1 MTEAGNEKREKGNVE
16 TASAGKGS
24 RFPFPVSRF
33 PFPVSRFPFPV
44 SRFPFPQNEII
55 APMKLSLGPLL
66 YYWSREDTLAFYEAA
81 LSWPVDIVYLGETVC
96 SRRHLLRLPDWL
108 ELAEKFAAAGKQ
120 AVLSSQ
126 TLIESESDLKALRK
140 VVADGRF
147 LVEANEWGAV
157 RLLAEAGRAFVAG
170 PTLNAYNPD
179 TLAMLADMGA
189 VRWVPPVEMPRDMLA
204 AMLAAASFPT
214 GMETELF
221 AYGRL
226 PLAFSARCFTA
237 RHYNLQKDDCQF
249 RCIDHPDGLVLASRE
264 GEDFLCINGIQTQ
277 SAKVMS
283 LAHRLDEL
291 RAANVTLLRL
301 SPQSHHTDRIVNLF
315 RALLDGSLAPAD
327 APAKLAPFL
336 PAQPCDGYWLGEA
349 GMAYQPERHLE
360 ELAS

>member
-1 MTEAGNEKREKGNVE
+1 MQLA
-16 TASAGKGS
+16 
-24 RFPFPVSRF
+24 
-33 PFPVSRFPFPV
+33 
-44 SRFPFPQNEII
+44 
-55 APMKLSLGPLL
+55 LGPLL

-81 LSWPVDIVYLGETVC
+81 LGWPVDIVYLGETVC
-96 SRRHLLRLPDWL
+96 SRRHLLRLPDWI
-108 ELAEKFAAAGKQ
+108 ELAERFTAAGKQ
-120 AVLSSQ
+120 AVLASQ

-140 VVADGRF
+140 LVADARF

-157 RLLAEAGRAFVAG
+157 RLLAEAKRPFVAG

-179 TLAMLADMGA
+179 TLALLAQLGA

-204 AMLAAASFPT
+204 AMPIPE
-214 GMETELF
+214 GMQTELF

-249 RCIDHPDGLVLASRE
+249 RCIDHADGLVLASRE
-264 GEDFLCINGIQTQ
+264 GEDFLAINGIQTQ

-291 RAANVTLLRL
+291 KAAKVDVLRI
-301 SPQSHHTDRIVNLF
+301 SPQSRHTERVVSMF

-327 APAKLAPFL
+327 VPAKLAAYM

-349 GMAYQPERHLE
+349 GMAYSGLRAE
-360 ELAS
+360 